1 MLSWFFVTLL
11 LVVLGVG
18 LVLGW
23 RYYQTG
29 DIGIALPGWFQERP
43 EPRLGVSEQVMVDG
57 RRKLVLVRRDDV
69 EHLILTGGPVDVVI
83 ETGIVP
89 PPDAAPLQHP
99 DHEVQD
105 MLHDPA
111 PPPVFTRQPRTLG
124 QAVNE

>member
-1 MLSWFFVTLL
+1 MLSWLFVTILL
-11 LVVLGVG
+11 AALGAA
-18 LVLGW
+18 LVLGY

-29 DIGIALPGWFQERP
+29 EIGIALPGWFQQRT
-43 EPRLGVSEQVMVDG
+43 EPRLGVSEQVMVDS

-89 PPDAAPLQHP
+89 PPSTQQHP
-99 DHEVQD
+99 DNEVQA
-105 MLHDPA
+105 MLRDPP
-111 PPPVFTRQPRTLG
+111 PPPVFTRQPRALG

>member
-18 LVLGW
+18 LVLGY

-29 DIGIALPGWFQERP
+29 DIGIALPGRWFQQRP

-83 ETGIVP
+83 ETGILP
-89 PPDAAPLQHP
+89 QADAGPMQHH
-99 DHEVQD
+99 DSEVQD

-111 PPPVFTRQPRTLG
+111 PPVFTRQPRTLG